1 MSITW
6 IDREMAKA
14 VGKNLS
20 YLHSVTFNPQE
31 GKTDEE
37 IGNFIWQF
45 ILSLKHEIE
54 SKSNNKSHESNLKR
68 IKHAHALYKEME
80 KKRNGKAFR
89 KRFMERNTNDL

>member
-37 IGNFIWQF
+37 IGNFVWQF

-54 SKSNNKSHESNLKR
+54 SKSNNESYKSNLKR

-80 KKRNGKAFR
+80 KKRNGEAFR